1 MKLNLIKKI
10 KKIFKDSGLNEQES
24 TNKLLET
31 KLDSMSENEKNSEIY
46 LLNKKLEILKKEL
59 SLLENNISFF
69 NDKSKKNKML
79 DKSRKEIEKKKIE
92 IESIIQQKVML
103 NN

>member
-1 MKLNLIKKI
+1 MEERNYRNTLSRRRDTKTIQQKLYAPIW
-10 KKIFKDSGLNEQES
+10 IFIQ
-24 TNKLLET
+24 
-31 KLDSMSENEKNSEIY
+31 IY
-46 LLNKKLEILKKEL
+46 SLNKKLEILKKEL

-69 NDKSKKNKML
+69 NDKSNENKIL